1 MKFGNKNMSKIG
13 EKKIKVETGATVEIQ
28 GNSVNVKGAK
38 GELKIEVPMVLK
50 VVQEGDTLSVTRV
63 RDDKKTKSLH
73 GLFRSLIA
81 NAVQGVQKPWEKK
94 LEVVG
99 TGFNVKM
106 DGQGLAL
113 KIGFSHPVV
122 FPSREGA
129 TYTVEGT
136 NLITVSGVD
145 KQLVG
150 EVAHLIK
157 ILRKPDPYK
166 GKGIRYAGEYLKLK
180 PGKKAK
186 AAGAA

>member
-1 MKFGNKNMSKIG
+1 MSKIG
-13 EKKIKVETGATVEIQ
+13 EKKIKVEAGVTVDIQ
-28 GNSVNVKGAK
+28 GNSVHVKGAK
-38 GELKIEVPMVLK
+38 GELKVEVPMVLK
-50 VVQEGDTLSVTRV
+50 IVQDGDMLSVTRV

-73 GLFRSLIA
+73 GLFRSLIS
-81 NAVQGVQKPWEKK
+81 NAVEGVQKHWEKK
-94 LEVVG
+94 LEIVG

-113 KIGFSHPVV
+113 KTGFSHPVI
-122 FPSREGA
+122 FKAREGV
-129 TYTVEGT
+129 TYNVEGT

-157 ILRKPDPYK
+157 IIRKPDPYK
-166 GKGIRYAGEYLKLK
+166 GKGIRYAGQYLKLK

>member
-1 MKFGNKNMSKIG
+1 MSKIG
-13 EKKIKVETGATVEIQ
+13 EKIIKLESGVNVEIQ
-28 GNSVNVKGAK
+28 GNVVHVKGSK
-38 GELKIEVPMVLK
+38 GELKIEVPMALK
-50 VVQEGDTLSVTRV
+50 VVQDNGMLTVSRS

-73 GLFRSLIA
+73 GLFRSLIS
-81 NAVQGVQKPWEKK
+81 NAVEGVQKQWEKK

-106 DGQGLAL
+106 EGQNLAL
-113 KIGFSHPVV
+113 KTGFSHPVV
-122 FPSREGA
+122 FKARPGVTFS
-129 TYTVEGT
+129 VEGT
-136 NLITVSGVD
+136 NLITVSSVD

-150 EVAHLIK
+150 EVAYLIK
-157 ILRKPDPYK
+157 LIRKPDPYK